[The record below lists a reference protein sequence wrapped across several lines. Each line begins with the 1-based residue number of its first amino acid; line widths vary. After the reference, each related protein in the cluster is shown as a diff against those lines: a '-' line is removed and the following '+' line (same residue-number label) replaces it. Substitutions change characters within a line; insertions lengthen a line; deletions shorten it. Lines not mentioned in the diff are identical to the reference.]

1 MKTIGKQAW
10 YKCNVFVKSN
20 CFYLFAY
27 DVVEI
32 VILGTN
38 LAFVSADK

>member
-10 YKCNVFVKSN
+10 YNVFVKSN